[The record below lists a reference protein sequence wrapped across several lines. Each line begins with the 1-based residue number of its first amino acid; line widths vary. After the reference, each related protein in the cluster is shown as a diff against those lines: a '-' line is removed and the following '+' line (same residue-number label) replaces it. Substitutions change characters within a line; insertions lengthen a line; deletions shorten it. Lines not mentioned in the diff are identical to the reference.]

1 MIFDYIIV
9 GGGSAGAVMAARL
22 SEDPDVSVCL
32 LEAGGKGDHLLT
44 RAPIHIGRGRRASQV
59 HSRVPPHP

>member
-44 RAPIHIGRGRRASQV
+44 RAPAGVVAIMPG
-59 HSRVPPHP
+59 

>member
-22 SEDPDVSVCL
+22 SEDPAVSVCL
-32 LEAGGKGDHLLT
+32 LEAGGEG
-44 RAPIHIGRGRRASQV
+44 
-59 HSRVPPHP
+59 